1 MLYTIFMINLNFDN
15 KLKISYTFLRLVT
28 KFSEIDKQTSYYGT
42 DKQLFYAEIH
52 MIKAIKEN
60 EGIHVTGIA
69 EKLGVTKGA
78 VSQIT
83 MKLQKK
89 GMIIKEI
96 DPYNLSKLILR
107 LTPKGEIAHIHH
119 EKIHQEFD
127 NIVNEVLKDASEEQ
141 EGFLKK
147 FLNSLEE
154 KIDTFDIRKK

>member
-1 MLYTIFMINLNFDN
+1 M
-15 KLKISYTFLRLVT
+15 RLVT

>member
-1 MLYTIFMINLNFDN
+1 M
-15 KLKISYTFLRLVT
+15 RLAT

-83 MKLQKK
+83 IKLQKK

-96 DPYNLSKLILR
+96 DPHNLSKLILR

-127 NIVNEVLKDASEEQ
+127 NIVKEVLKDASEEQ
-141 EGFLKK
+141 VVFLKK

>member
-1 MLYTIFMINLNFDN
+1 MINLNFDN

>member
-1 MLYTIFMINLNFDN
+1 MMNLNFDN
-15 KLKISYTFLRLVT
+15 KLKISYTLLRLAT

-83 MKLQKK
+83 MKLQKR
-89 GMIIKEI
+89 E
-96 DPYNLSKLILR
+96 
-107 LTPKGEIAHIHH
+107 
-119 EKIHQEFD
+119 
-127 NIVNEVLKDASEEQ
+127 
-141 EGFLKK
+141 
-147 FLNSLEE
+147 
-154 KIDTFDIRKK
+154 